1 MVPNGSFAPMGWTP
15 CFHRHWDAVWMYLYQ
30 TVCTRDNMSLSQ
42 ESTRDGGAAMLRPGA
57 PPDGT
62 GIKRALID
70 AGYTQDALAATLGL
84 SESLKDRQDVAVV
97 ARRVRAD
104 SPYNVLVR
112 LFWLGRPVREQTLRE
127 LVPSLDL
134 EELVSENLLRRC
146 DGDLSATAK
155 LGPYNDLLMASD
167 FGPDTGVT
175 LQTDHVLGVGA
186 ASLTLAVMTVRRKV
200 RRALDLGCGAG
211 VQAFLAAEHAERVV
225 GTDVSPRAL
234 AFAEFNAWL
243 NGISNVEW
251 RKGSLYE
258 PAGDE
263 PFDLIVSNP
272 PFVISPEAKFL
283 FRDSG
288 LPTDTVSQR
297 VIENAAGHLTEGGF
311 ACILFNWHH
320 QKDEDWE
327 VRPSGWAADRG
338 CDALLVCF
346 KSADALTY
354 AADWVGAEGPGYAQR
369 LDEWGDYYERIG
381 AVRISAGA
389 MILRRRQDRP
399 NWFAAYRL
407 HLGQSVGLCGSQL
420 ERLFAAQDLL
430 AGTREERELLA
441 CRLRLSDDHELRHEW
456 KVSDGRWTLARQ
468 TLSNRQG
475 ILFSGD
481 LDVVAAEMLTR
492 CDGRNTLQEAIA
504 LAAGGMNLEVEKVQP
519 ACLAVVRRLLQTG
532 FLCPG
537 PAAGPDGKGG
547 AEQAK

>member
-1 MVPNGSFAPMGWTP
+1 MSPSQEP
-15 CFHRHWDAVWMYLYQ
+15 
-30 TVCTRDNMSLSQ
+30 TRDSSRA
-42 ESTRDGGAAMLRPGA
+42 TLRPGA

-62 GIKRALID
+62 GIKRTIFE

-84 SESLKDRQDVAVV
+84 SESLKDRQDVVVV
-97 ARRVRAD
+97 ARRVRVD

-112 LFWLGRPVREQTLRE
+112 LFWLGRPVREPTLRE
-127 LVPSLDL
+127 LVPGLDI
-134 EELVSENLLRRC
+134 EGLVSLNLLRRC

-155 LGPYNDLLMASD
+155 LGPYNDLLLASD
-167 FGPDTGVT
+167 FGLETGAT

-211 VQAFLAAEHAERVV
+211 VQTFLAAEHAERVV

-234 AFAEFNAWL
+234 AFAEFNTWL
-243 NGISNVEW
+243 NGIGNVEW
-251 RKGSLYE
+251 RKGGLYE

-263 PFDLIVSNP
+263 AFDLIVSNP
-272 PFVISPEAKFL
+272 PFVISPETTFL

-288 LPTDTVSQR
+288 LPTDTVSQQ
-297 VIENAAGHLTEGGF
+297 VIRNAAGHLTDGGF
-311 ACILFNWHH
+311 ACILFNWYH
-320 QKDEDWE
+320 QKEEDWAM
-327 VRPSGWAADRG
+327 RPGEWVTDSG

-354 AADWVGAEGPGYAQR
+354 AADWVGPEGPGYAQR

-389 MILRRRQDRP
+389 MILRRRGTHP
-399 NWFAAYRL
+399 NWFTAFRL
-407 HLGQSVGLCGSQL
+407 HSGQSVGFCGAQI

-430 AGTREERELLA
+430 AAIQEERQLLS
-441 CRLRLSDDHELRHEW
+441 CRLCLSDDHELRHEW

-468 TLSNRQG
+468 TLSNRTG

-481 LDVVAAEMLTR
+481 VDVVAAEMLTR
-492 CDGRNTLQEAIA
+492 CDGRNTLGEAIA
-504 LAAGGMNLEVEKVQP
+504 ATAGGMNLDVEKVQS
-519 ACLAVVRRLLQTG
+519 ACLTVARKLLQTG
-532 FLCPG
+532 FLCPCPASG
-537 PAAGPDGKGG
+537 PE
-547 AEQAK
+547 EQEGVEPAR

>member
-1 MVPNGSFAPMGWTP
+1 M
-15 CFHRHWDAVWMYLYQ
+15 
-30 TVCTRDNMSLSQ
+30 
-42 ESTRDGGAAMLRPGA
+42 RDGGRAMLRPGA

-62 GIKRALID
+62 GIKRTLVE

-97 ARRVRAD
+97 SRRVRAD
-104 SPYNVLVR
+104 SPYNILVR

-127 LVPSLDL
+127 LVPALDL
-134 EELVSENLLRRC
+134 AGLVSVGLLRRR

-155 LGPYNDLLMASD
+155 LGPYNDLLLASD
-167 FGPDTGVT
+167 FGLDTGAT
-175 LQTDHVLGVGA
+175 LQTDHVVGVGA
-186 ASLTLAVMTVRRKV
+186 ASLTLAVMTVRRQV

-211 VQAFLAAEHAERVV
+211 VQTFLAAPHAERVV

-243 NGISNVEW
+243 NGIGNVEW

-288 LPTDTVSQR
+288 LPNDTVSQH

-327 VRPSGWAADRG
+327 VRPSEWVTDRG

-354 AADWVGAEGPGYAQR
+354 AADWLGPDGPGYAQR

-389 MILRRRQDRP
+389 MVLRRRQDRP

-407 HLGQSVGLCGSQL
+407 RRGQSVGLCGGQI

-430 AGTREERELLA
+430 AGIREERELLA
-441 CRLRLSDDHELRHEW
+441 CRLRLSDDHELQHEW
-456 KVSDGRWTLARQ
+456 KVSEGRWTLARQ
-468 TLSNRQG
+468 TLSNRTG

-492 CDGRNTLQEAIA
+492 CDGHSTLQEAIVST
-504 LAAGGMNLEVEKVQP
+504 AGGMNLEVERVQP
-519 ACLAVVRRLLQTG
+519 ACLTVVRRLLQTG
-532 FLCPG
+532 FLCPC
-537 PAAGPDGKGG
+537 PAAGGEGQDGM
-547 AEQAK
+547 EQTR

>member
-1 MVPNGSFAPMGWTP
+1 MPPAQEP
-15 CFHRHWDAVWMYLYQ
+15 
-30 TVCTRDNMSLSQ
+30 TRDRSRA
-42 ESTRDGGAAMLRPGA
+42 TLRPGA

-62 GIKRALID
+62 GIKKALVN

-84 SESLKDRQDVAVV
+84 SESLKDRQDVVV
-97 ARRVRAD
+97 VSRRIRAD
-104 SPYNVLVR
+104 SPYNVLAR
-112 LFWLGRPVREQTLRE
+112 LFWLGHPVREQTLRE
-127 LVPSLDL
+127 QVPGLDI
-134 EELVSENLLRRC
+134 EGLVSLNLLQRR

-155 LGPYNDLLMASD
+155 LGPYNNLLLASD
-167 FGPDTGVT
+167 FGPDTGAT

-200 RRALDLGCGAG
+200 RRVLDLGCGAG

-225 GTDVSPRAL
+225 GTDVNPRAL
-234 AFAEFNAWL
+234 AFAEFNTWL

-263 PFDLIVSNP
+263 VFDLIVSNP

-288 LPTDTVSQR
+288 LPTDSVSQR
-297 VIENAAGHLTEGGF
+297 VIENAAGHLIEGGF

-327 VRPSGWAADRG
+327 VRPAEWVTDRG

-354 AADWVGAEGPGYAQR
+354 AADWVGPDGPGYAQR
-369 LDEWGDYYERIG
+369 LNEWGDYYERVG

-407 HLGQSVGLCGSQL
+407 RLGQSVGLCGDQI

-430 AGTREERELLA
+430 AGTREERQLLA

-456 KVSDGRWTLARQ
+456 KVSEGRWTLARQ
-468 TLSNRQG
+468 TLSNRTG

-481 LDVVAAEMLTR
+481 LDVFAAEMLTR

-504 LAAGGMNLEVEKVQP
+504 LTAGGMNLEVEKVQP

-532 FLCPG
+532 FLCPC
-537 PAAGPDGKGG
+537 PAAGCEGQDS
-547 AEQAK
+547 AEQTR